1 MAFLGVVGVWL
12 NAFGNAV
19 FFSLTDLVFEAGD
32 LLGALYI
39 NGDDIWPIGVVL
51 E

>member
-1 MAFLGVVGVWL
+1 MAFFGVVGGWL

-19 FFSLTDLVFEAGD
+19 LFSLTDLVFEAGD
-32 LLGALYI
+32 LVGALYI
-39 NGDDIWPIGVVL
+39 NGDDICPIDVDL